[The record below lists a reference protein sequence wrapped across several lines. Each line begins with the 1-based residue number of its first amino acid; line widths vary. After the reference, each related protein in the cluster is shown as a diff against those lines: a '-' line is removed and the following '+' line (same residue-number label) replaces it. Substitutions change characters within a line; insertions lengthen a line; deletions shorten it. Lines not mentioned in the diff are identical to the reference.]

1 MRNQKAEA
9 YLREWKLNEQCAEA
23 MLPLVGTLYRE
34 HGVIITCYGNSL
46 VNRGPIQI
54 INFHQTASQIAGTE
68 ITTADSLPLLQA
80 ICAMDLAPA
89 RIDVGNLLTHMRNTR
104 GLKTTAEFVAKELAV
119 VDTGHK
125 PVLESP
131 RDVVLYGFGRIGR
144 LVARILIG
152 KTGGGENLRLSA
164 IVVRKGGDNDLEKR
178 ASLLRRDSVHGDFR
192 GSVLLDESENA
203 LIVNG
208 NLVHMIYSDAPENV
222 DYTKFGIEDALL
234 VDNTGKWTTREELG
248 RHLKAPGISSVL
260 LTAPGED
267 DIPNIVYGVNH
278 KGICQMGPILS
289 AASCTTNA
297 IVPILDTVHKAFGI
311 DHGHIESCHSFTNDQ
326 NLIDN
331 YHPKAR
337 RGRSAA
343 LNMVITSTGAAKA
356 IGKALPEL
364 EGRLTG
370 NAVRVPTPNV
380 SLAILKLDLDREV
393 SVEELNEHLLKRS
406 LEGDLVNQIDYI
418 NSDEVVSSD
427 FVGSRYAAIVD
438 SKSTICLRKCCVLY
452 VWYDNEFG
460 YSRQVVRVLEE
471 LAGLGLQTFPSAR
484 NGAK

>member
-1 MRNQKAEA
+1 MRSGAVQR
-9 YLREWKLNEQCAEA
+9 L
-23 MLPLVGTLYRE
+23 LP
-34 HGVIITCYGNSL
+34 
-46 VNRGPIQI
+46 
-54 INFHQTASQIAGTE
+54 A
-68 ITTADSLPLLQA
+68 
-80 ICAMDLAPA
+80 
-89 RIDVGNLLTHMRNTR
+89 
-104 GLKTTAEFVAKELAV
+104 
-119 VDTGHK
+119 
-125 PVLESP
+125 
-131 RDVVLYGFGRIGR
+131 RIGR
-144 LVARILIG
+144 LGARILIG

-248 RHLKAPGISSVL
+248 RHLKAPGISNVL
-260 LTAPGED
+260 LTAPGKD